1 MRTTSDDPR
10 STILITGAT
19 DGIGL
24 ALARLYRAGG
34 ARLILLGRR
43 PLSELDPALFTPGT
57 YCKTDLSDPYCPAQV
72 EHFLLELEI
81 EGIDLLIHNAGTGYY
96 GPVERQTEQ
105 SIRNVVSVNLTGTIL
120 LSHRLVA
127 FVQPVRGKIVLIGSV
142 VSALPCPEY
151 AVYAATKSALE
162 GFGRSLRTELL
173 GTARV
178 QVIHPGATRT
188 GLHAKIGV
196 GRDVVDWERFP
207 SAEDVASKI
216 ARAIQ
221 GDRRTVVIGFGN
233 KLAWFTG
240 SYFRGVIDAVMRGG
254 TR

>member
-1 MRTTSDDPR
+1 MSDPR
-10 STILITGAT
+10 STVLITGAT

-24 ALARLYRAGG
+24 ALARHYQASGD
-34 ARLILLGRR
+34 RLILLGRR
-43 PLSELDPALFTPGT
+43 PRSELDPELFTADT
-57 YCKTDLSDPYCPAQV
+57 YCQTDLNDPYCPAQV
-72 EHFLLELEI
+72 ERFLLELEI

-96 GPVERQTEQ
+96 GPVESQTEQ
-105 SIRNVVSVNLTGTIL
+105 SIRNVVSVNLKAPIL

-162 GFGRSLRTELL
+162 GFGRSLRIELV
-173 GTARV
+173 GTAQV

-188 GLHAKIGV
+188 GLHAKMGV
-196 GRDVVDWERFP
+196 VRDVVDWERFP

-216 ARAIQ
+216 ARAIE
-221 GDRRTVVIGFGN
+221 GNRSTVVIGFGN
-233 KLAWFTG
+233 KLAWFAG
-240 SYFRGVIDAVMRGG
+240 SYFRGVIDAMMRMGA
-254 TR
+254 R